1 MKKGTF
7 YITKNN
13 GYEIREGYF
22 FEVEGVNFA
31 VCKEHG
37 WWTVTELSTGMACS
51 NQRKTRKEA
60 VQVVTEN
67 ISAIK
72 DCLETD
78 KVKQIALEMKAMKAY
93 KERNEFIPISG
104 YSKEDFEYMAKEF
117 QKAYSALY
125 DGEIKET
132 SERLAE
138 GDKLM
143 KEYKKVVVDFVRY
156 TNDLVASDRETEA
169 YCIAFKAM
177 TKKHFEEAHP
187 ELKEEAQEGENEMKQ
202 KKKGTQRNQ
211 GMKMAN
217 DEVIRIHA
225 TRYHGLSKK
234 NIRRIERKEKMATW
248 ERNVEHAGIEIT
260 FKEKPEKAVR
270 DMLKSVGFRWHNAKQ
285 LWYAKETEARVKVA
299 EMVCA

>member
-7 YITKNN
+7 TIATTK
-13 GYEIREGYF
+13 GF
-22 FEVEGVNFA
+22 KEVEGYTETIGALSYGFHKDNNAWVI
-31 VCKEHG
+31 
-37 WWTVTELSTGMACS
+37 TELLSGMKVADC
-51 NQRKTRKEA
+51 RTRKAAVKKAEEVHDIVFNALQNNKNTKKRVEA
-60 VQVVTEN
+60 MQN
-67 ISAIK
+67 
-72 DCLETD
+72 
-78 KVKQIALEMKAMKAY
+78 
-93 KERNEFIPISG
+93 
-104 YSKEDFEYMAKEF
+104 
-117 QKAYSALY
+117 
-125 DGEIKET
+125 
-132 SERLAE
+132 
-138 GDKLM
+138 
-143 KEYKKVVVDFVRY
+143 YKK
-156 TNDLVASDRETEA
+156 
-169 YCIAFKAM
+169 
-177 TKKHFEEAHP
+177 
-187 ELKEEAQEGENEMKQ
+187 AQEGENEMKQ

-217 DEVIRIHA
+217 DEVVRIHA

>member
-7 YITKNN
+7 YKK
-13 GYEIREGYF
+13 IRAKKEAKGFTFEKAEGYIDHGSRIAYHKEPGIYEKNKMF
-22 FEVEGVNFA
+22 WFA
-31 VCKEHG
+31 TDTQSGLLVVSHG
-37 WWTVTELSTGMACS
+37 YS
-51 NQRKTRKEA
+51 TRKECMA
-60 VQVVTEN
+60 DVEKLDLNKVRKGEKYNAFV
-67 ISAIK
+67 K
-72 DCLETD
+72 DLQEWLLEQTD
-78 KVKQIALEMKAMKAY
+78 V
-93 KERNEFIPISG
+93 
-104 YSKEDFEYMAKEF
+104 
-117 QKAYSALY
+117 
-125 DGEIKET
+125 
-132 SERLAE
+132 
-138 GDKLM
+138 
-143 KEYKKVVVDFVRY
+143 
-156 TNDLVASDRETEA
+156 
-169 YCIAFKAM
+169 
-177 TKKHFEEAHP
+177 
-187 ELKEEAQEGENEMKQ
+187 KEEIERKVAEKEAEIAQEGENEMKQ

-217 DEVIRIHA
+217 DEVVRIHA